1 MIILFLSAYFVR
13 TKQGDIFSLGHRALR
28 SKKREIADAISRFFL
43 YKNADWTDAGHR
55 SFSLP
60 CATVVFEC
68 GDHGSES

>member
-55 SFSLP
+55 SF
-60 CATVVFEC
+60 
-68 GDHGSES
+68 